1 MRIWP
6 GWIVA
11 LLALMVFAAGCGCGD
26 DDDDDDSGSPS
37 DDDTTDD
44 DATDDDSTDDDSTDD
59 DTADDDTDDDTADDD
74 TDVEYDSLEC
84 DLPDPASL
92 GGGKLIGGVA
102 PTGTIDVYVFD
113 GETCDP
119 IENAEVAHSGATYIT
134 DADGHAEVT
143 LTDAAALVTA
153 WEDNHWAWSYTA
165 DASVMYFRLRPDEY
179 AGTYSDSDPADF
191 TQGSTALDLDATA
204 LSNLFSSPIYLGA
217 ALPGISLETLFGA
230 DYDNFFTQ
238 GSFDLTLNTGSPEV
252 TEIPLNVY
260 LPGIDITVLTY
271 GVEGENPQFAIPVNS
286 AAATSPVEGFVA
298 GVDVAAAIPNLATL
312 TSVITCVVA
321 NPDDILGCVS
331 DLIEPILNEGLTI
344 DYAGADP
351 SWDGAGAPDI
361 EVADGSAKGSYDV
374 SIANADSSYDYLAIS
389 GAIIPNRAIL
399 PTALGLADDNGDLT
413 LDTIAIP
420 DADYGVLVGQTD
432 LLTSGL
438 TSMNFS
444 FAIRWAESLSE
455 WSSGVDLNADADF
468 LPNFDAGNTSYD
480 EVTGELSWALEAGDA
495 PDIYQIVYVPEGQK
509 VIFAQVPGAATSWE
523 PPVTEMGIVPGEGD
537 FVVIFG
543 IDLPDGVDVNSYNP
557 LSVPAMKSSAVNLWT
572 NLELSL

>member
-1 MRIWP
+1 MHKWP
-6 GWIVA
+6 GWMLIS
-11 LLALMVFAAGCGCGD
+11 LSLMVFATGCGCGD
-26 DDDDDDSGSPS
+26 DDDDDDSAPS

-44 DATDDDSTDDDSTDD
+44 DTTDDDSTDD
-59 DTADDDTDDDTADDD
+59 DTTDDDTTDDDTTDDDTTDDD

-92 GGGKLIGGVA
+92 GSGNLIGGGS

-119 IENAEVAHSGATYIT
+119 IENAEVAHGGATYTT
-134 DADGHAEVT
+134 DVDGYAEVL
-143 LTDAAALVTA
+143 LTDAAELVTA

-179 AGTYSDSDPADF
+179 AGTYSDSDLADF
-191 TQGSTALDLDATA
+191 TQDGTPLSLAATT
-204 LSNLFSSPIYLGA
+204 LGNLFSSPIYLGA

-238 GSFDLTLNTGSPEV
+238 GAFDLTLNTGSPEV
-252 TEIPLNVY
+252 TEVPLNVY

-271 GVEGENPQFAIPVNS
+271 GVEGENPQYAVPVNS

-298 GVDVAAAIPNLATL
+298 AVDVAAAIPNLATL

-331 DLIEPILNEGLTI
+331 SLIEPILNEGLTI
-344 DYAGADP
+344 QYAGADP
-351 SWDGAGAPDI
+351 GWDGAGAPDI
-361 EVADGSAKGSYDV
+361 EVADGSAKGSFDV
-374 SIANADSSYDYLAIS
+374 AIANPDASYDYLAIA
-389 GAIIPNRAIL
+389 GALIPNRAIL
-399 PTALGLADDNGDLT
+399 PTALGLADGNGDLT

-432 LLTSGL
+432 LLVSGL

-444 FAIRWAESLSE
+444 FAIRWAESLSD
-455 WSSGVDLNADADF
+455 WSTGVDLDADTDF

-480 EVTGELSWALEAGDA
+480 DVTGELSWALEAGDA
-495 PDIYQIVYVPEGQK
+495 PDVYQIVYVPEGQK
-509 VIFAQVPGAATSWE
+509 VVFAQVPGTATSWE

-537 FVVIFG
+537 IVVIFG
-543 IDLPDGVDVNSYNP
+543 IDLPDDVDVDAYNP
-557 LSVPAMKSSAVNLWT
+557 LAVPALKSSAVNLWT
-572 NLELSL
+572 NLVLSL